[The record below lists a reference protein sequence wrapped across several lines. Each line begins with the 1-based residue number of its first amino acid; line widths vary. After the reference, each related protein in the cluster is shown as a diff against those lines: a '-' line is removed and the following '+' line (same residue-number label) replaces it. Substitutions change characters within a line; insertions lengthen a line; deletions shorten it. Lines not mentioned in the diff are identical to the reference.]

1 MNRNVSGKQQPLRM
15 TLVLAHPDDESF
27 ICGGTIAKYAEL
39 GADISLVCATKGEM
53 GRRMG
58 NPPFVN
64 RETMPALREA
74 ELREACR
81 LLGIGDLRFLG
92 IRDKLVECEPFDRLV
107 ATIKTELSIRKPQ
120 VVLTFH
126 ERIGGHP
133 DHCAIGRAT
142 TRACTELKR
151 ELPQMR
157 LYFISFGEAMKQPE
171 KYGFRKEQISRIDIT
186 DQRRSKMLSFRAHR
200 SQTELDESLWG
211 MDDNVVRKFGA
222 NEYFIQADAPYRAGE
237 TDLFAHVK

>member
-1 MNRNVSGKQQPLRM
+1 MRL

-27 ICGGTIAKYAEL
+27 ICGGTIAKYAAL

-92 IRDKLVECEPFDRLV
+92 IRDKLVECEPVSQLV
-107 ATIKTELSIRKPQ
+107 ETIKTELRFRKPH

-133 DHCAIGRAT
+133 DHCAIGLAT
-142 TRACTELKR
+142 TRACAELKR
-151 ELPQMR
+151 ELPQLR
-157 LYFISFGEAMKQPE
+157 LYFISFGEAMKRPE
-171 KYGFRKEQISRIDIT
+171 KYGFRKEQITRIDIT

-200 SQTELDESLWG
+200 SQTELDKSLWG
-211 MDDNVVRKFGA
+211 PDDRVVREFGT
-222 NEYFIQADAPYRAGE
+222 NEYFIQADAPYRPGE